1 MYAATLRNALCFGYA
16 EEEGHDMRDPALWT
30 SWYVVLLLFPSMIIL
45 LLLRDFLA
53 GRRRR

>member
-1 MYAATLRNALCFGYA
+1 MYAAELRNALCSGYA
-16 EEEGHDMRDPALWT
+16 EEEGHDMRDPALWA
-30 SWYVVLLLFPSMIIL
+30 SWYVVLLLFPFMIIL